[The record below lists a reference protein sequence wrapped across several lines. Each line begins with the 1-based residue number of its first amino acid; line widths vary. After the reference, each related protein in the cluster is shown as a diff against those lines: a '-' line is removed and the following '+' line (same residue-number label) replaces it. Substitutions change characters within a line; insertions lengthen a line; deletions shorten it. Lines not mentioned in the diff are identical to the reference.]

1 MRPVIPLITTKNT
14 KFATT
19 EANTEPR
26 GLFGIRGIE
35 VVYYPDLSGQ
45 QDLEA

>member
-1 MRPVIPLITTKNT
+1 MRAVILLITTKNT

-19 EANTEPR
+19 EANTGLR
-26 GLFGIRGIE
+26 ALFGIRGIE

-45 QDLEA
+45 QDLES